1 MPRDIQMLTMIY
13 LCDGIMA
20 RRQLEDLFF
29 AGKNK
34 SQARRRLREL
44 YDRVYLNQPHNERQ
58 CASAPEHIYWL
69 DRRGYEQISQI
80 MGDEVIRN
88 WKKIRTFNTMI
99 LQHHLEVVDL
109 RLKVMRDVKDTPDLR
124 LSRWVTE
131 RQFRSWKHRVKYTDW
146 TRQEVEKGV
155 EPDGFFA
162 LVWRAPQ
169 PGGRGKARI
178 HSFLVE
184 QDRGT
189 EDLDRIRTKLLANA
203 AYLDSQVFKETLGVK
218 TGRNLMVTTGWE
230 RARHMMELAQ
240 ELRVPWAWLF
250 TTFEEVMNPDN
261 NMVLS
266 PIWRRADGDEAVS
279 LIPARPRPGAGAAGA

>member
-29 AGKNK
+29 KDKNK

-44 YDRVYLNQPHNERQ
+44 YDRVYLNQPHNELQ

-69 DRRGYEQISQI
+69 DRLGYEQLEQI
-80 MGDEVIRN
+80 LGDGVNRN

-99 LQHHLEVVDL
+99 LQHHLEVVDI
-109 RLKVMRDVKDTPDLR
+109 RLKAMSDVKAAPDLR

-131 RQFRSWKHRVKYTDW
+131 RQFRSWKHRVKYVDW
-146 TRQEVEKGV
+146 TRQEIEKGV

-162 LVWRAPQ
+162 LMWRSPQ
-169 PGGRGKARI
+169 ADGRGKVHT

-184 QDRGT
+184 RDRGT

-203 AYLDSQVFKETLGVK
+203 AYLDSQAFKDTLGVK
-218 TGRNLMVTTGWE
+218 TGRNLMITTGWE
-230 RARHMMELAQ
+230 RAGNMMALAREMQ
-240 ELRVPWAWLF
+240 ASWAWLF
-250 TTFEEVMNPDN
+250 ATFEEVMDPGNHIA
-261 NMVLS
+261 LS
-266 PIWRRADGDEAVS
+266 PIWRRADGDEPVS
-279 LIPARPRPGAGAAGA
+279 LIPAYQTEEANGGDI